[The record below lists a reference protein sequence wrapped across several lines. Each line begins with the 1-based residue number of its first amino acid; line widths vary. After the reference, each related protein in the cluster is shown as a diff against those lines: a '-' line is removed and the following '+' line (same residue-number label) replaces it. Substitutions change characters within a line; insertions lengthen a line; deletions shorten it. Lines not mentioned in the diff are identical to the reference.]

1 MTQLYRIAKTLRVK
15 EIGAVFVMAY
25 CFAWAMRGF
34 TLLSAPTTPKP
45 LSIGETFPLDA
56 ANRMDRAVVIVTSD
70 KCRFSMKSVQF
81 HQRLI
86 EEAHRQGVPVVIVTD
101 QRVGVPA
108 GLQAQLSGK
117 DRIERANV
125 ASLRVKGTPTVVLV
139 DHGEVRGQWVGYM
152 NPGQEETLLARLGG
166 GFHSLAVAGKG
177 GAVLRIAES
186 ELDAALE
193 PYQLVDL
200 RPREVF
206 RLKHLPQA
214 RNIPVDELGARMK
227 FELANSKPIALDCS
241 TIEASEC
248 ALSAE
253 LIELDGLGKVRLLDP
268 GANGA
273 TCAVTP
279 VAQD

>member
-1 MTQLYRIAKTLRVK
+1 MAKALKVK
-15 EIGAVFVMAY
+15 EIGAMFVMAY
-25 CFAWAMRGF
+25 CFAWALRGY
-34 TLLSAPTTPKP
+34 TILSVPVTPTP
-45 LSIGETFPLDA
+45 LSIGEAFPLDA
-56 ANRMDRAVVIVTSD
+56 VKSFDRAVVLVTSD

-81 HQRLI
+81 HQRLMD
-86 EEAHRQGVPVVIVTD
+86 EAHRQGLPVVVVADPQVGIPVELASKISAKD
-101 QRVGVPA
+101 QV
-108 GLQAQLSGK
+108 
-117 DRIERANV
+117 ERANV

-139 DHGEVRGQWVGYM
+139 DHGDIRGQWVGYM

-166 GFHSLAVAGKG
+166 GFHSLAFAGKG
-177 GAVLRIAES
+177 GAVVRIADA
-186 ELDAALE
+186 ELDAALQ
-193 PYQLVDL
+193 PYELVDL

-227 FELANSKPIALDCS
+227 FELATSKPIVLDCG
-241 TIEASEC
+241 TVEASEC

-268 GANGA
+268 GATGA

-279 VAQD
+279 VAQQ